1 MTASSIY
8 LDYAA
13 SAPLRPEALA
23 AFARVGEMGGNASSV
38 HGLGRK
44 AKLALEE
51 ARAEILAGV
60 GAQGSHLVFTAGGT
74 EANAQALHQARLDLA
89 CDTLIVGEGEHDSLY
104 VAADGVGKTV
114 VHAPLTTCGK
124 LKIEALQAL
133 IVPGCHVFVQ
143 LVNNE
148 TGVIND
154 IRAVAEI
161 VHTGGGRLHVD
172 AVQALGK
179 IAIDFE
185 ALGADSLSL
194 AAHKVGGP
202 QGVGALIARR
212 ELTLKSL
219 ILGGGQELG
228 LRAGTENVAGIAAF
242 AAALMASNAQVD
254 GLAQAQADVEQ
265 RLIALG
271 VTVVGA
277 DVARA
282 PGILCTTQAHWP
294 SPQQLINMDMAGICV
309 SSGSACSSGKVKPS
323 RILTVMGLGDM
334 AGNVLRISSGW
345 RSSADDWNRFYD
357 VWSKGY
363 EAFLKRHDIT
373 KSNEASLYAER
384 V

>member
-1 MTASSIY
+1 MTDPVY

-23 AFARVGEMGGNASSV
+23 AFVRVSEMGGNASSV

-44 AKLALEE
+44 AKLVLEE
-51 ARAEILAGV
+51 ARADILAGI
-60 GAQGSHLVFTAGGT
+60 GAHGSHLVFTAGGT
-74 EANAQALHQARLDLA
+74 EANAQALHQARLDPA

-104 VAADGVGKTV
+104 VAANGVGKTV
-114 VHAPLTTCGK
+114 LHAPLSNCGK
-124 LKIEALQAL
+124 LKIEALRGL
-133 IVPGCHVFVQ
+133 LVPGCHVFVQ

-154 IRAVAEI
+154 IRTIAEL
-161 VHTGGGRLHVD
+161 VHAAGGRLHVD

-185 ALGADSLSL
+185 ALGADTLSL

-212 ELTLKSL
+212 ELTLKPL

-242 AAALMASNAQVD
+242 AAALQASTAQVD
-254 GLAQAQADVEQ
+254 GLAQAQTDVEH
-265 RLIALG
+265 RLAALG

-277 DVARA
+277 EATRA
-282 PGILCTTQAHWP
+282 PGILCLTQMHWP
-294 SPQQLINMDMAGICV
+294 SPQQLIHMDMAGICV

-323 RILTVMGLGDM
+323 RILTAMGLGDM
-334 AGNVLRISSGW
+334 AGNVLRVSSGW
-345 RSSADDWNRFYD
+345 RSSPADWDRFFD

-363 EAFLKRHDIT
+363 EAFLKRHNKDG
-373 KSNEASLYAER
+373 SNEASRIKER

>member
-1 MTASSIY
+1 MTDTIY

-23 AFARVGEMGGNASSV
+23 AFARVSEMGGNASSV

-44 AKLALEE
+44 AKLVLEE
-51 ARAEILAGV
+51 ARADILAGV
-60 GAQGSHLVFTAGGT
+60 GAHGAHLVFTAGGT
-74 EANAQALHQARLDLA
+74 EANAQALHQARLDPA
-89 CDTLIVGEGEHDSLY
+89 CDRLIIGEGEHDSLY

-114 VHAPLTTCGK
+114 AHAPLKPSGEIN
-124 LKIEALQAL
+124 IEALRGL
-133 IVPGCHVFVQ
+133 LTPDCHVFVQ

-154 IRAVAEI
+154 IRTLAELI
-161 VHTGGGRLHVD
+161 HTVGGRLHVD
-172 AVQALGK
+172 SVQALGK

-212 ELTLKSL
+212 ELTVRPL

-242 AAALMASNAQVD
+242 AAALKASSAQAG
-254 GLAQAQADVEQ
+254 GLAQAQADIEQ
-265 RLIALG
+265 RLTALG

-277 DVARA
+277 EAPRA
-282 PGILCTTQAHWP
+282 PGILSITQMHWP
-294 SPQQLINMDMAGICV
+294 SPQQLIHTDMAGICV

-323 RILTVMGLGDM
+323 RILTAMGFGDM

-345 RSSADDWNRFYD
+345 RSSAEDWNRFFD

-363 EAFLKRHDIT
+363 EAFLKRHDIN
-373 KSNEASLYAER
+373 KSNEASRIKER